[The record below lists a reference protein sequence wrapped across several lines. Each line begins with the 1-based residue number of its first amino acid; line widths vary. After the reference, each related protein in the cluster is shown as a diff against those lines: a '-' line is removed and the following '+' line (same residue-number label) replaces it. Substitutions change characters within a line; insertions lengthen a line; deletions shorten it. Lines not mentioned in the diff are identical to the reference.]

1 MQNISSTFRCEFMDV
16 FHLQNI
22 FSMFSGGNV
31 DVLRKDSLKITAF
44 SGEIPCREENLGEME
59 NKSG

>member
-1 MQNISSTFRCEFMDV
+1 MDV

-22 FSMFSGGNV
+22 FSMFSGVNV

-59 NKSG
+59 KKFG